1 MRGKIGS
8 LYKGISVEE
17 RSERLYNVVFCLR
30 RMCIVLI
37 MLSLKDYHYF
47 KVQAFILL
55 QTFYFIYIGWVQPH
69 TEKLFNWLEMA
80 NETLLMILGYTLFF
94 ATEYLDPSTRF
105 LMGWATIAVTV
116 AIFAL
121 NFGYLI
127 SLGIKALKFAYRVR
141 QYEKKHGHVPN
152 FVKKQRE

>member
-1 MRGKIGS
+1 VSQAILFGLIFAVLVCWLFVMAFVLEKYRYELEGDNMRGKIGS

-30 RMCIVLI
+30 RMCLVLI

-94 ATEYLDPSTRF
+94 ATNYLDPET
-105 LMGWATIAVTV
+105 
-116 AIFAL
+116 
-121 NFGYLI
+121 
-127 SLGIKALKFAYRVR
+127 
-141 QYEKKHGHVPN
+141 
-152 FVKKQRE
+152 

>member
-30 RMCIVLI
+30 RMCLVLI

-80 NETLLMILGYTLFF
+80 NETLLMILGYTLFC
-94 ATEYLDPSTRF
+94 ATNYLDPET
-105 LMGWATIAVTV
+105 
-116 AIFAL
+116 
-121 NFGYLI
+121 
-127 SLGIKALKFAYRVR
+127 
-141 QYEKKHGHVPN
+141 
-152 FVKKQRE
+152 